1 MFLEVPDTVLFRF
14 WVVVPF
20 VVMFWSEVEVDLLS
34 IVPVERLSIG
44 ATTGLTMVT
53 D

>member
-1 MFLEVPDTVLFRF
+1 MLFRF